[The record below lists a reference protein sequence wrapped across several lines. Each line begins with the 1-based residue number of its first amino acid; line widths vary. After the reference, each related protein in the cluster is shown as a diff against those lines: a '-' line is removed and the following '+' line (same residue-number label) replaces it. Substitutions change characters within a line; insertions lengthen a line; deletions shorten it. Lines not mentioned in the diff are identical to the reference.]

1 MALVEPV
8 FLLFALIACL
18 LYRFASRRDSLRPS
32 VLVALSLFF
41 YSTWN
46 PWYCLP
52 LTVTAL
58 LDYNTSWLLART
70 TNARVRSLLITTD
83 ITAES
88 LHSCRIQVFQFSPR
102 QCRAVLH
109 ILRARTCRPRL
120 SAWSSWWGFPST
132 RFSR

>member
-18 LYRFASRRDSLRPS
+18 LYRSASRYETLRPY

-58 LDYNTSWLLART
+58 LDYNTAWLLVRT
-70 TNARVRSLLITTD
+70 TNAR
-83 ITAES
+83 
-88 LHSCRIQVFQFSPR
+88 
-102 QCRAVLH
+102 
-109 ILRARTCRPRL
+109 
-120 SAWSSWWGFPST
+120 
-132 RFSR
+132 

>member
-8 FLLFALIACL
+8 FLLFALISCL
-18 LYRFASRRDSLRPS
+18 FYRIASRGDSLRPL

-58 LDYNTSWLLART
+58 LDYNTSRLLVRMPGGWDCWLSRIKVSRPPRRLFSRT
-70 TNARVRSLLITTD
+70 AVSVTRRSL
-83 ITAES
+83 S
-88 LHSCRIQVFQFSPR
+88 KVR
-102 QCRAVLH
+102 
-109 ILRARTCRPRL
+109 
-120 SAWSSWWGFPST
+120 
-132 RFSR
+132 